1 MIIRQSQNGSITERK
16 TSPFKKKIHL
26 LSEKIYNEIS
36 SYKKNSYR
44 NDIFKKPS
52 IKINN
57 YENKINDFQNK
68 TIIPINQ
75 KYQHRIKF
83 RALKNKHN
91 INPKKVLNKE
101 ISKLNYED
109 KKINYNELFDNN
121 SDKENINNIPQT
133 SRYDNNIKEKYLAK
147 FFKNYMDSKF
157 SNNLKLNKI
166 KEINIKNIMSNPFM
180 ETINAHSKRN
190 NSTYINQINKE
201 NIDNENESNND
212 IMENKSIIN
221 LEDELN
227 YEFEIRLLRKRYKEL
242 KKKNNKLKYKLY
254 EVKNEIKKKQNK
266 ENKKAH
272 LISKVVDICKNI
284 NFSEK
289 NNFFTSYNETYNGYT
304 TSNIESKESKN
315 DIPFPATKLFK
326 NMLLN
331 LMDVKY
337 EYENIYLKNEFI
349 LGLKN
354 MLITYNENKDGQINE
369 KFIFKNIKDL
379 LKEEFNFKA
388 IINQLKYLSIENK
401 KYYEYFSK
409 LCKKLNIHSLDNLE
423 EFLKNTII
431 KASAE
436 YKQIN
441 QIKNIVMGNHKN
453 NSIDNKIIKNRN
465 NNDNFKEID
474 DCYYIID
481 EPRRTKIKS
490 ESKININISSVKKED
505 KNSKRYSY
513 FKDNKYMNESLI
525 TNNIFGNKNNSI
537 PKRMLY
543 TYKCND
549 SNRKSKNLSMIKQNS
564 NEKFNLYDF
573 SKQKDYDFYHKD
585 YYNENN
591 KKIFQ
596 NKNIKNN
603 ENANNNKRIE
613 VSHCIKNIKIY
624 PFKENKTK
632 NKNYNNII
640 NFKKK
645 ELGLNQKIKKN
656 MKLNTNDNNK
666 KVSKSHNKD
675 FCFFNNN

>member
-1 MIIRQSQNGSITERK
+1 
-16 TSPFKKKIHL
+16 
-26 LSEKIYNEIS
+26 
-36 SYKKNSYR
+36 
-44 NDIFKKPS
+44 
-52 IKINN
+52 
-57 YENKINDFQNK
+57 
-68 TIIPINQ
+68 
-75 KYQHRIKF
+75 
-83 RALKNKHN
+83 
-91 INPKKVLNKE
+91 
-101 ISKLNYED
+101 
-109 KKINYNELFDNN
+109 
-121 SDKENINNIPQT
+121 
-133 SRYDNNIKEKYLAK
+133 
-147 FFKNYMDSKF
+147 MDSKF

-212 IMENKSIIN
+212 IMENESIIN

-266 ENKKAH
+266 ENKKTH

-354 MLITYNENKDGQINE
+354 MLINYNENKDGQINE

-379 LKEEFNFKA
+379 LKEEIKFKA

-505 KNSKRYSY
+505 INSKRYSY

-537 PKRMLY
+537 PKKMLY

-549 SNRKSKNLSMIKQNS
+549 SARKSKNLSMIKQKS

-573 SKQKDYDFYHKD
+573 SKQKDYDYYHKD
-585 YYNENN
+585 YYNDNN
-591 KKIFQ
+591 KKLFQ
-596 NKNIKNN
+596 NQNIKNN
-603 ENANNNKRIE
+603 ANVNNNKRIE

>member
-57 YENKINDFQNK
+57 YENNNNDFQNK

-75 KYQHRIKF
+75 KYHHRIKF

-91 INPKKVLNKE
+91 INPKKALNKE
-101 ISKLNYED
+101 ISKLNYDD

-212 IMENKSIIN
+212 IMENESIIN

-266 ENKKAH
+266 ENKKTH

-354 MLITYNENKDGQINE
+354 MLINYNENKDGQINE

-379 LKEEFNFKA
+379 LKEEIKFKA

-505 KNSKRYSY
+505 INSKRYSY

-537 PKRMLY
+537 PKKMLY

-549 SNRKSKNLSMIKQNS
+549 SAKKSKNLSMIKQKS

-573 SKQKDYDFYHKD
+573 SKQKDYDYYHKD
-585 YYNENN
+585 YYNDNN
-591 KKIFQ
+591 KKLFQ

-603 ENANNNKRIE
+603 ANVNNNKRIE